1 MTFNPIK
8 IYQKSEKTQHVTR
21 SEPDP
26 TRPDFFQK
34 VKLTRPKPKSNLT
47 RPIAT
52 SIPFKGRLS
61 LLLVSRLKNLR
72 RAFALGLGQ
81 VQRVLNPKISSKPFT
96 SVDFASRFVKEV
108 SENFEQIK
116 SMNLDAKLTD
126 EIDFGSKFL
135 SSKLFEFTSHPL
147 HCI

>member
-1 MTFNPIK
+1 
-8 IYQKSEKTQHVTR
+8 VTR
-21 SEPDP
+21 PEPDP

-34 VKLTRPKPKSNLT
+34 VKLTWPKPKSNLT

-81 VQRVLNPKISSKPFT
+81 VQRVLNPKISSKSFS

-135 SSKLFEFTSHPL
+135 SSNLFEFTSHPL